1 MKNIF
6 DTRRVRPNEI
16 IVHNTYES
24 AIPANSFVM
33 ILSYDKTNQH
43 FIVDR
48 PDADFFAESEL
59 AFVPEDIAEDDLG
72 VGIIDGVGVV
82 KETSGETISA
92 GDTVGTD
99 TDEFTAILGAGGF
112 KVLYDDSGTLVMRR
126 QGTASS
132 AAIHKAFCKVDAGS
146 GSTIVCYL
154 DVDATG
160 DEITVGFPIAQGG
173 TTVNTAVPR
182 LKDGDMLFVY
192 KFGTDWYCIGLP
204 MMPSEDCDCYSAP

>member
-43 FIVDR
+43 FNVDR
-48 PDADFFAESEL
+48 PDADLIAESEI
-59 AFVPEDIAEDDLG
+59 AIVPEEIA
-72 VGIIDGVGVV
+72 
-82 KETSGETISA
+82 SGETISA